1 MKTILRR
8 TAVLL
13 LVLAMVL
20 SMLPSVFA
28 AAGSKIYNEGIR
40 DQACTALS
48 AQANAYYTGSY
59 TYEKLSALSGASE
72 TASSYDATQNNPL
85 YDALY
90 ELMSTTQTD
99 YYSYNSLSTDFAYT
113 DSVAGASEGEMSDI
127 WGGRLDTWN
136 GSYFNREHVWPK
148 SRASFYQI
156 NGGAD
161 RHHLRPA
168 SAYINTK
175 VHINYPYGNTTN
187 GTAYYDELGNPGG
200 WMDGT
205 YYEPNDNVKGDVAR
219 ILLYVYV
226 RWQQPN
232 LYSDVVSDNLPALDE
247 DDNSNNGLKVI
258 QSLDVLLQWCE
269 DDPVDTWEMGRND
282 AAEKIQGNRNV
293 FIDYPELAWL
303 MFSQEIPKMTTPSGI
318 ANQQQENITKTY
330 TVTWNVDGKTTT
342 EVYEKD
348 AMPSFKGS
356 TAKADDADYS
366 YTFTGWSPALAP
378 VTADVT
384 YTAQYSRTLH
394 QYTVTW
400 SVDGKMTTEV
410 YDKYATPV
418 FKGSTGKADDA
429 DYSYTFTGWSPSIA
443 PVTADVTYTAQY
455 SRTLHQYTVTWVV
468 DGKTTTEV
476 YEKYATPVFKGSTDK
491 PSDGTYLYTFA
502 GWSPALAP
510 VTADVTYTALY
521 NQILVTAE
529 TYTVTW
535 VVDGKTTTEIYEKGA
550 MPSYK
555 GSTDKPSD
563 GTYSYTFT
571 GWSPALAPVTA
582 DVTYTAQ
589 YSREL
594 LPVET
599 YTVTWNVDGKLTAEV
614 YEEGA
619 IPSFK
624 GSTDKPSDGTYSYT
638 FTGWYPEIAPVTADV
653 TYTAQYSRELLPVE
667 TYTVTWVVDGK
678 TTTEVYEKG
687 AMPSY
692 KGSTYKPSDGT
703 YSYTFTGWSPA
714 LAPVTADVTYT
725 AQYSRTAIQ
734 GGSDGETTYYTVTWY
749 LDGRAVCET
758 YAKGEIPVFKG
769 STDKDDDDRYSYVFA
784 GWTPRILPV
793 TADAFYT
800 ALYTKVLREA
810 DVYTVTWVVDGR
822 QTTEEYAEGE
832 TPVFKGSTDKAD
844 DAQYCYL
851 FSGWS
856 PALAEVTADVTYTAQ
871 YTRYALTKSS
881 DFADVTED
889 DWFYAE
895 VNRAAQLGLFNG
907 VGEAHFNPEGQVSR
921 AMLVTV
927 LYRLAGEPEVD
938 FKTIFLDVKKGQWY
952 SDAVIWAYEEGITMG
967 TDAAHF
973 SPDAA
978 VTREQTATF
987 LCRYAQWEG
996 YDVSA
1001 RADLSGFPDEDAV
1014 SAYAEDALSWAVAN
1028 GLISGSAQNGSDYLL
1043 PGGTAIR
1050 AQAAAIMVRFFN
1062 AFVK

>member
-1 MKTILRR
+1 MKSILRR
-8 TAVLL
+8 ATLLL

-20 SMLPSVFA
+20 SMLPAVFA
-28 AAGSKIYNEGIR
+28 ATGSKIYNNGTR

-48 AQANAYYTGSY
+48 SQAKAYYTGSY
-59 TYEKLSALSGASE
+59 TYEKLSALSGA
-72 TASSYDATQNNPL
+72 TQTNSSYDATQNNPL

-90 ELMSTTQTD
+90 TLMSTTQTES
-99 YYSYNSLSTDFAYT
+99 YSYNSLSTDFAYT
-113 DSVAGASEGEMSDI
+113 DSVAGAEKGEMSDI
-127 WGGRLDTWN
+127 WGGRLDTW
-136 GSYFNREHVWPK
+136 GGTYFNREHVWPK

-168 SAYINTK
+168 SARINQQA
-175 VHINYPYGNTTN
+175 HGNFPYGNTTN

-200 WMDGT
+200 WSDGT
-205 YYEPNDNVKGDVAR
+205 YFEPNDNVKGDVAR

-232 LYSDVVSDNLPALDE
+232 LYSDVTTDHLPALDS
-247 DDNSNNGLKVI
+247 DDDANNGLQVI
-258 QSLDVLLQWCE
+258 QSLDVLLQWCK

-303 MFSQEIPKMTTPSGI
+303 MFSQTIPKMTTPSGI
-318 ANQQQENITKTY
+318 ANQQDDTKTY
-330 TVTWNVDGKTTT
+330 TVTWNVDGKVTT
-342 EVYEKD
+342 EIYAEGV
-348 AMPSFKGS
+348 MPSYKGS

-378 VTADVT
+378 VTANVT

-400 SVDGKMTTEV
+400 SVDGK
-410 YDKYATPV
+410 K
-418 FKGSTGKADDA
+418 
-429 DYSYTFTGWSPSIA
+429 
-443 PVTADVTYTAQY
+443 
-455 SRTLHQYTVTWVV
+455 
-468 DGKTTTEV
+468 TTEV

-502 GWSPALAP
+502 GWSPAIAP
-510 VTADVTYTALY
+510 VTANVTYTARY
-521 NQILVTAE
+521 NQILITAE

-535 VVDGKTTTEIYEKGA
+535 IVDGKTTTEVYEKGA

-571 GWSPALAPVTA
+571 GWAPV
-582 DVTYTAQ
+582 
-589 YSREL
+589 
-594 LPVET
+594 
-599 YTVTWNVDGKLTAEV
+599 
-614 YEEGA
+614 
-619 IPSFK
+619 
-624 GSTDKPSDGTYSYT
+624 
-638 FTGWYPEIAPVTADV
+638 
-653 TYTAQYSRELLPVE
+653 
-667 TYTVTWVVDGK
+667 
-678 TTTEVYEKG
+678 
-687 AMPSY
+687 
-692 KGSTYKPSDGT
+692 
-703 YSYTFTGWSPA
+703 

-734 GGSDGETTYYTVTWY
+734 SGSENYTITWY
-749 LDGRAVCET
+749 IDGRAVRET
-758 YAKGEIPVFKG
+758 YAKGELPSFKG
-769 STDKDDDDRYSYVFA
+769 STDKADDALYSYVFA

-793 TADAFYT
+793 TADATYT
-800 ALYTKVLREA
+800 ALYTKVPREA
-810 DVYTVTWVVDGR
+810 DVYTVIWVVDGK
-822 QTTEEYAEGE
+822 QITEEYEEGE
-832 TPVFKGSTDKAD
+832 TPVFQGSTDKAD
-844 DAQYCYL
+844 DAKYCYL
-851 FSGWS
+851 FAGWS
-856 PALAEVTADVTYTAQ
+856 PALAEVTTDVTYTAQ
-871 YTRYALTKSS
+871 YTRYPLTEFSG
-881 DFADVTED
+881 FADVTED
-889 DWFYAE
+889 DWFFDE

-907 VGEAHFNPEGQVSR
+907 VGAASFDPEGQVSR

-927 LYRLAGEPEVD
+927 LYRLAGEPEVE
-938 FKTIFLDVKKGQWY
+938 FKTCFLDVKKGLWY
-952 SDAVIWAYEEGITMG
+952 SDAVIWAYEEGITLG

-1001 RADLSGFPDEDAV
+1001 RADLSGFPDADTV
-1014 SAYAEDALSWAVAN
+1014 SAYAEESVSWAVAN
-1028 GLISGSAQNGSDYLL
+1028 GLISGSAQNGTDYLL

-1050 AQAAAIMVRFFN
+1050 AQSAAIMVRFFN

>member
-1 MKTILRR
+1 MKSILRR

-20 SMLPSVFA
+20 SMLPAVFA
-28 AAGSKIYNEGIR
+28 ATGSKIYNNGTR

-48 AQANAYYTGSY
+48 SQAKAYYTGNY
-59 TYEKLSALSGASE
+59 TYEKLSALSGATQTE
-72 TASSYDATQNNPL
+72 SSYDATQNNPL

-127 WGGRLDTWN
+127 WGGRLDKWN

-168 SAYINTK
+168 SAYINK
-175 VHINYPYGNTTN
+175 NVHYHHPYGNTTN

-200 WMDGT
+200 WSDGT

-232 LYSDVVSDNLPALDE
+232 LYSDVVSDNLPEFDK
-247 DDNSNNGLKVI
+247 DDNENKGTKVI

-303 MFSQEIPKMTTPSGI
+303 MFSQAIPKMTTPSGI
-318 ANQQQENITKTY
+318 ANQQEENITKTY

-348 AMPSFKGS
+348 ATPVFKGS
-356 TAKADDADYS
+356 TDKADDADYS
-366 YTFTGWSPALAP
+366 YTFTGWSPA
-378 VTADVT
+378 
-384 YTAQYSRTLH
+384 
-394 QYTVTW
+394 
-400 SVDGKMTTEV
+400 
-410 YDKYATPV
+410 
-418 FKGSTGKADDA
+418 
-429 DYSYTFTGWSPSIA
+429 IA

-476 YEKYATPVFKGSTDK
+476 YDKYATPVFKGSTDK

-502 GWSPALAP
+502 GWTPALAP

-571 GWSPALAPVTA
+571 GWSPALTPVTA

-589 YSREL
+589 YR
-594 LPVET
+594 
-599 YTVTWNVDGKLTAEV
+599 
-614 YEEGA
+614 
-619 IPSFK
+619 
-624 GSTDKPSDGTYSYT
+624 
-638 FTGWYPEIAPVTADV
+638 
-653 TYTAQYSRELLPVE
+653 
-667 TYTVTWVVDGK
+667 
-678 TTTEVYEKG
+678 
-687 AMPSY
+687 
-692 KGSTYKPSDGT
+692 
-703 YSYTFTGWSPA
+703 
-714 LAPVTADVTYT
+714 
-725 AQYSRTAIQ
+725 RTAIQ

-749 LDGRAVCET
+749 LDGRAVRET
-758 YAKGEIPVFKG
+758 YAKGEIPSFKG
-769 STDKDDDDRYSYVFA
+769 STDKADDALYSYVFA

-810 DVYTVTWVVDGR
+810 DVYTVTWMVDGK

-844 DAQYCYL
+844 DAQYCYI
-851 FSGWS
+851 FTGWS
-856 PALAEVTADVTYTAQ
+856 PALAEVTADATYTAQ
-871 YTRYALTKSS
+871 YTRYALTNFSG
-881 DFADVTED
+881 FADVTGD

-907 VGEAHFNPEGQVSR
+907 VGEAHFDPEGQVSR

-938 FKTIFLDVKKGQWY
+938 FKTCFLDVKKGQWY
-952 SDAVIWAYEEGITMG
+952 SEAVIWAYEEGITMG

-996 YDVSA
+996 YDVST
-1001 RADLSGFPDEDAV
+1001 RADLSGFPDADTV
-1014 SAYAEDALSWAVAN
+1014 SAYAGDAVSWAVAN

>member
-1 MKTILRR
+1 MKSILRR

-28 AAGSKIYNEGIR
+28 ATGSKIYNNGTR

-48 AQANAYYTGSY
+48 SQAKAYYTGNY
-59 TYEKLSALSGASE
+59 TYEKLSALSGATQTE
-72 TASSYDATQNNPL
+72 SSYDATQNNPL

-168 SAYINTK
+168 SAYINK
-175 VHINYPYGNTTN
+175 NVHYHHPYGNTTN

-200 WMDGT
+200 WLDGT

-232 LYSDVVSDNLPALDE
+232 LYSDVVSDNLPEFDK
-247 DDNSNNGLKVI
+247 DDKENKGTKVI

-303 MFSQEIPKMTTPSGI
+303 MFSQAIPKMTTPSGI
-318 ANQQQENITKTY
+318 ANEQQGGTETY
-330 TVTWNVDGKTTT
+330 TVTWNVDGKLTT
-342 EVYEKD
+342 EVYE
-348 AMPSFKGS
+348 
-356 TAKADDADYS
+356 
-366 YTFTGWSPALAP
+366 
-378 VTADVT
+378 
-384 YTAQYSRTLH
+384 
-394 QYTVTW
+394 
-400 SVDGKMTTEV
+400 E
-410 YDKYATPV
+410 
-418 FKGSTGKADDA
+418 
-429 DYSYTFTGWSPSIA
+429 
-443 PVTADVTYTAQY
+443 
-455 SRTLHQYTVTWVV
+455 
-468 DGKTTTEV
+468 
-476 YEKYATPVFKGSTDK
+476 
-491 PSDGTYLYTFA
+491 
-502 GWSPALAP
+502 
-510 VTADVTYTALY
+510 
-521 NQILVTAE
+521 
-529 TYTVTW
+529 
-535 VVDGKTTTEIYEKGA
+535 GA

-582 DVTYTAQ
+582 NVTYTAQ
-589 YSREL
+589 YR
-594 LPVET
+594 
-599 YTVTWNVDGKLTAEV
+599 
-614 YEEGA
+614 
-619 IPSFK
+619 
-624 GSTDKPSDGTYSYT
+624 
-638 FTGWYPEIAPVTADV
+638 
-653 TYTAQYSRELLPVE
+653 
-667 TYTVTWVVDGK
+667 
-678 TTTEVYEKG
+678 
-687 AMPSY
+687 
-692 KGSTYKPSDGT
+692 
-703 YSYTFTGWSPA
+703 
-714 LAPVTADVTYT
+714 
-725 AQYSRTAIQ
+725 RTAIQ

-749 LDGRAVCET
+749 LDGRAVRET
-758 YAKGEIPVFKG
+758 YAKGEIPSFKG
-769 STDKDDDDRYSYVFA
+769 STDKADDALYSYVFA

-793 TADAFYT
+793 TADVTYT
-800 ALYTKVLREA
+800 ALYTKILREA
-810 DVYTVTWVVDGR
+810 DVYTVTWVVDGK

-856 PALAEVTADVTYTAQ
+856 PALAEVTADATYTAQ
-871 YTRYALTKSS
+871 YSRYALTNFSG
-881 DFADVTED
+881 FADVTGD

-907 VGEAHFNPEGQVSR
+907 VGEAHFDPEGQVSR

-938 FKTIFLDVKKGQWY
+938 FKTCFLDVKKGQWY
-952 SDAVIWAYEEGITMG
+952 SEAVIWAYEEGITMG

-1001 RADLSGFPDEDAV
+1001 RADLSGFPDADTV
-1014 SAYAEDALSWAVAN
+1014 SAYAGDAMSWAVAN

>member
-1 MKTILRR
+1 MKSILRR

-20 SMLPSVFA
+20 SMLPAVFA
-28 AAGSKIYNEGIR
+28 ATGSKIYNNGTR

-48 AQANAYYTGSY
+48 SQAKAYYTGNY
-59 TYEKLSALSGASE
+59 TYEKLSALSGATQTE
-72 TASSYDATQNNPL
+72 SSYDATQNNPL

-168 SAYINTK
+168 SAYINK
-175 VHINYPYGNTTN
+175 NVHYHHPYGNTTN

-200 WMDGT
+200 WLDGT

-232 LYSDVVSDNLPALDE
+232 LYSDVVSDNLPEFDK
-247 DDNSNNGLKVI
+247 DDKENKGTKVI

-303 MFSQEIPKMTTPSGI
+303 MFSQAIPKMTTPSGI
-318 ANQQQENITKTY
+318 ANEQQGGTETY
-330 TVTWNVDGKTTT
+330 TVTWNVDGKTAT

-348 AMPSFKGS
+348 AMPVFKGS
-356 TAKADDADYS
+356 TDKADDADYS
-366 YTFTGWSPALAP
+366 YTFTGWSPA
-378 VTADVT
+378 
-384 YTAQYSRTLH
+384 
-394 QYTVTW
+394 
-400 SVDGKMTTEV
+400 
-410 YDKYATPV
+410 
-418 FKGSTGKADDA
+418 
-429 DYSYTFTGWSPSIA
+429 IA

-502 GWSPALAP
+502 GWTPALAP

-594 LPVET
+594 LPAET
-599 YTVTWNVDGKLTAEV
+599 YTVTWNVDGKLTTEV
-614 YEEGA
+614 YEE
-619 IPSFK
+619 
-624 GSTDKPSDGTYSYT
+624 
-638 FTGWYPEIAPVTADV
+638 
-653 TYTAQYSRELLPVE
+653 
-667 TYTVTWVVDGK
+667 
-678 TTTEVYEKG
+678 G

-692 KGSTYKPSDGT
+692 KGSTDKPSDGT

-714 LAPVTADVTYT
+714 LAPVTANVTYT
-725 AQYSRTAIQ
+725 AQYRRTAIQ

-749 LDGRAVCET
+749 LDGRAVRET
-758 YAKGEIPVFKG
+758 YAKGEIPSFKG
-769 STDKDDDDRYSYVFA
+769 STDKADDALYSYVFA

-810 DVYTVTWVVDGR
+810 DVYTVTWVVDGK

-871 YTRYALTKSS
+871 YTRYALTNFSG
-881 DFADVTED
+881 FADVTGD

-907 VGEAHFNPEGQVSR
+907 VGEAHFDPEGQVSR

-938 FKTIFLDVKKGQWY
+938 FKTCFLDVKKGQWY
-952 SDAVIWAYEEGITMG
+952 SEAVIWAYEEGITMG

-1001 RADLSGFPDEDAV
+1001 RADLSGFPDADTV
-1014 SAYAEDALSWAVAN
+1014 SAYAGDAVSWAVAN
-1028 GLISGSAQNGSDYLL
+1028 GLISGSTQNGSDYLL

>member
-20 SMLPSVFA
+20 SMLPGVFA
-28 AAGSKIYNEGIR
+28 AAGSKIYNNGTR
-40 DQACTALS
+40 DQACTTLS
-48 AQANAYYTGSY
+48 TQANAYYTGSY
-59 TYEKLSALSGASE
+59 TYEKLSALSGASK

-90 ELMSTTQTD
+90 ELMSTTQTAS
-99 YYSYNSLSTDFAYT
+99 YSYNSLSTDFAYT
-113 DSVAGASEGEMSDI
+113 DSVAGAESGEMSDI

-136 GSYFNREHVWPK
+136 GTYFNREHVWPK

-168 SAYINTK
+168 SAVINQQA
-175 VHINYPYGNTTN
+175 HGNLPYGNTTN
-187 GTAYYDELGNPGG
+187 GTAYKDELGNPGG
-200 WMDGT
+200 WSDGV

-232 LYSDVVSDNLPALDE
+232 LYSDVTTANLPPLDS
-247 DDNSNNGLKVI
+247 DDDANNGLKVV
-258 QSLDVLLQWCE
+258 QSLDVLLQWCK

-303 MFSQEIPKMTTPSGI
+303 MFSQAIPKMTTPSGI
-318 ANQQQENITKTY
+318 ANQQGGTQTY
-330 TVTWNVDGKTTT
+330 TVTWNVDGKVTT
-342 EVYEKD
+342 EVYEQG

-366 YTFTGWSPALAP
+366 YTFTGWSP
-378 VTADVT
+378 
-384 YTAQYSRTLH
+384 
-394 QYTVTW
+394 
-400 SVDGKMTTEV
+400 E
-410 YDKYATPV
+410 
-418 FKGSTGKADDA
+418 
-429 DYSYTFTGWSPSIA
+429 IA

-455 SRTLHQYTVTWVV
+455 SRTLHRYTVTWSV
-468 DGKTTTEV
+468 DGKKTTEV
-476 YEKYATPVFKGSTDK
+476 YDKYATPVFKGSTDK

-502 GWSPALAP
+502 GWSPEIAP
-510 VTADVTYTALY
+510 VTADVTYTAQY
-521 NQILVTAE
+521 NQILITAE

-535 VVDGKTTTEIYEKGA
+535 VVDGKTTTEVYEKGA

-582 DVTYTAQ
+582 NVTYTAQ
-589 YSREL
+589 YR
-594 LPVET
+594 
-599 YTVTWNVDGKLTAEV
+599 
-614 YEEGA
+614 
-619 IPSFK
+619 
-624 GSTDKPSDGTYSYT
+624 
-638 FTGWYPEIAPVTADV
+638 
-653 TYTAQYSRELLPVE
+653 
-667 TYTVTWVVDGK
+667 
-678 TTTEVYEKG
+678 
-687 AMPSY
+687 
-692 KGSTYKPSDGT
+692 
-703 YSYTFTGWSPA
+703 
-714 LAPVTADVTYT
+714 
-725 AQYSRTAIQ
+725 RTAIQ

-749 LDGRAVCET
+749 IDGRAVRET
-758 YAKGEIPVFKG
+758 YAKGEIPSFKG
-769 STDKDDDDRYSYVFA
+769 TTDKADDALYSYVFA

-793 TADAFYT
+793 TADVTYT

-810 DVYTVTWVVDGR
+810 DVYTVTWVVDGK
-822 QTTEEYAEGE
+822 QTAEEYEEGE

-844 DAQYCYL
+844 DARYCYL
-851 FSGWS
+851 FAGWS
-856 PALAEVTADVTYTAQ
+856 PALAPVTADVTYTAQ
-871 YTRYALTKSS
+871 YSRYALTNFSG
-881 DFADVTED
+881 FADVTED

-907 VGEAHFNPEGQVSR
+907 VGEAHFDPEGQVSR

-938 FKTIFLDVKKGQWY
+938 YKTIFLDVKKGQWY

-987 LCRYAQWEG
+987 LCRYAEWEG

-1001 RADLSGFPDEDAV
+1001 RADLSGFPDENAV
-1014 SAYAEDALSWAVAN
+1014 SAYAGDALSWAVAN